1 MALRAREVVWPPT
14 LVHVG
19 SYALVMVPL
28 CWWLALGEGPGR
40 GHGVWGVLAGVAVAS
55 VIAGILQTLLLER
68 EAGQRGFVRE
78 RAGDVGGDGAEVRE
92 LRGDEAG
99 DGRDRAGSSR
109 PFGG

>member
-1 MALRAREVVWPPT
+1 MLFRSVVTLFDGLQGVASMALRAREVVWPPT

-68 EAGQRGFVRE
+68 EAGRT
-78 RAGDVGGDGAEVRE
+78 
-92 LRGDEAG
+92 
-99 DGRDRAGSSR
+99 SS
-109 PFGG
+109 PG